1 MKSISLSQRKK
12 LEFELINLFD
22 VGMTVYDNDFNVVHI
37 NQKAVEL
44 LRLPEHLL
52 KGQLTL
58 YDILKNNAELG
69 DYGPNADEDFIL
81 ERMEMYTA
89 LKPYE
94 FVRKRK
100 DGTYLKVVGQPTG
113 EGGFA
118 TTYTDVTDLEVARE
132 LVETENVDL
141 LKQLEKKRFE
151 LEVEKNRI
159 EREATL
165 KDVVL
170 ENTSHGISLFD
181 RDLKLVV
188 VNKRFNEILKFPEE
202 LLQPGTDI
210 AEMFRYNA
218 KRGEYGDVEDIEAC
232 VEEKM
237 NLARQFLP
245 HNFQRRLADGSV
257 MEVIGK
263 PVPMG
268 FVTTYMDVSEI
279 VKAREEVENA
289 LERQRT
295 LVEASPAGMGITSID
310 GGEVLY
316 INSKGAEIN
325 GFSTTE
331 EAMGVLAGND
341 CWVNPK
347 DRAKYVEEFER
358 TGHVKAKEVKFRR
371 PNGEEF
377 WNLLSWDRINYQGKD
392 CVLFWQT
399 DTTEQHDIQDQL
411 METEKFASLGGL
423 VAGVAHEINTPVG
436 VGVTAVSQL
445 QEIIKNC
452 VRDID
457 NGRLSKSAM
466 EKYLSSAEKA
476 CDISLVNLQ
485 NAARLIN
492 SFKQVSVDQI
502 SEDCRLIKVRDYF
515 GSILE
520 SMLPETKKARV
531 TVEFDCR
538 EEDVFKTNPG
548 AIAQMI
554 TNLIQNAI
562 IHGLVDKKNGI
573 IQLQVKIDPA
583 RNMRIKFSDN
593 GVGVPKE
600 NLKKIL
606 EPFYT
611 TRRGI
616 GGSGLGLNIVHN
628 IVVHK
633 LGGKLNVTSPKDSGL
648 AFEITL
654 PEKNDE

>member
-1 MKSISLSQRKK
+1 M
-12 LEFELINLFD
+12 
-22 VGMTVYDNDFNVVHI
+22 YDSDFNVVHI

-44 LRLPEHLL
+44 LRLPERLL
-52 KGQLTL
+52 NGQLTL

-69 DYGPNADEDFIL
+69 DYGPDADEDFIQ

-89 LKPYE
+89 LEPYE
-94 FVRKRK
+94 FVRKRN
-100 DGTYLKVVGQPTG
+100 DGTYLKVVGQPTR

-159 EREATL
+159 EREAAL

-202 LLQPGTDI
+202 LLLPGTDM
-210 AEMFRYNA
+210 AEMFRFNA
-218 KRGEYGDVEDIEAC
+218 KRGEYGEVEDIEAC
-232 VEEKM
+232 VKEKM
-237 NLARQFLP
+237 DLARQFLP
-245 HNFQRRLADGSV
+245 HCFQRPLSDGSI

-268 FVTTYMDVSEI
+268 FVTTYMDVTEI

-316 INSKGAEIN
+316 VNSKGAEIN
-325 GFSTTE
+325 GFSTTDE
-331 EAMGVLAGND
+331 VMGVLASND
-341 CWVNPK
+341 CWVNAE

-371 PNGEEF
+371 PDGEEF
-377 WNLLSWDRINYQGKD
+377 WNLLSWDRINYQGED
-392 CVLFWQT
+392 CILFWQT

-423 VAGVAHEINTPVG
+423 VAGVAHEINTPIG

-445 QEIIKNC
+445 QETIKNC
-452 VRDID
+452 VKDIER
-457 NGRLSKSAM
+457 GKLSKSAL
-466 EKYLSSAEKA
+466 EKYLSSAQKA

-492 SFKQVSVDQI
+492 SFKQISVDQI
-502 SEDCRLIKVRDYF
+502 SEDCRPIQVRDYF
-515 GSILE
+515 NSILE
-520 SMLPETKKARV
+520 SMLPETKKAGV
-531 TVEFDCR
+531 SVEFDCAQ
-538 EEDVFKTNPG
+538 DADFKTYPG
-548 AIAQMI
+548 AIAQVV

-562 IHGLVDKKNGI
+562 FHGLADQKDGSI
-573 IQLQVKIDPA
+573 RLQVKVDKA
-583 RNMRIKFSDN
+583 RNMRIKFSDS
-593 GVGVPKE
+593 GVGVPRE

-611 TRRGI
+611 TRRGE

-628 IVVHK
+628 IIVHK

-648 AFEITL
+648 TFDITL
-654 PEKNDE
+654 PEKG